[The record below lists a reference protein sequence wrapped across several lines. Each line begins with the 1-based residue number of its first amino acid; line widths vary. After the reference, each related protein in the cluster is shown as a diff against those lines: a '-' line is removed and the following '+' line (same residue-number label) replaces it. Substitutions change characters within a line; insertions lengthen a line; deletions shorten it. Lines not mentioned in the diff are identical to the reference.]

1 MFESSRDIIERA
13 ITQYSPYAIVSMIS
27 GGKDSLAA
35 YLVAKELATPI
46 THILHGVTGT
56 GIKETTDFV
65 RTFAEGEP
73 VTYIEANAGNR
84 YENYVRRKG
93 FFGVGEKAHGFAYH
107 VLKRECFSTALSRH
121 IRQRKH
127 GRPILLLNGARITES
142 TRRARNLNNPIRAD
156 GNNIWV
162 NVCHDW
168 SKEQRD
174 DYLDRVNAPVN
185 PVTVKLCRS
194 GECLC
199 GTMQSKATREEVS
212 FYFPEWGQWLD
223 ELEASAKARF
233 GFGWG
238 ELMPSWVKL
247 EAAGQMRLFQ
257 PMCIDCLDEMEVQP

>member
-1 MFESSRDIIERA
+1 MLESSREIIQQA
-13 ITQYSPYAIVSMIS
+13 IAQYSPYAIVSMIS

-56 GIKETTDFV
+56 GIKETTEFV
-65 RTFAEGEP
+65 RQFAEGESP
-73 VTYIEANAGNR
+73 TYIEANAGDR
-84 YENYVRRKG
+84 YERYVRRKG
-93 FFGVGEKAHGFAYH
+93 FFGVGAQAHGFAYH
-107 VLKRECFSTALSRH
+107 VLKRECFSTALSHNIRH
-121 IRQRKH
+121 GKRN
-127 GRPILLLNGARITES
+127 RPILLLNGARVQES
-142 TRRARNLNNPIRAD
+142 ARRARNLSNPIRAD

-174 DYLDRVNAPVN
+174 DYLDRTNAPVN

-199 GTMQSKATREEVS
+199 GTMQNKATREEVS

-223 ELEASAKARF
+223 ELEAPVKARF

-238 ELMPSWVKL
+238 EQTPGWVAQ
-247 EAAGQMRLFQ
+247 EQAGQMRLFR
-257 PMCIDCLDEMEVQP
+257 PMCVDCLDEGEDK